1 MKACKWGR
9 NVYDNIRRF
18 LQFQLTVN
26 VVALITS
33 FIGSVIMWESPLQA
47 IQLLW
52 VNLIMDSLASLAL
65 ATEEPK
71 EDLLERPPYRKKEYI
86 ISQKMVKH
94 ILGMS
99 MFQSVIL
106 FVFVFGAP
114 SFIPEECDGLTG
126 PLYATHPM
134 SEYSDL
140 GKKMGTYGGENLS
153 KKDGQVEWDPTKMEN
168 CPEFIINGMIQ
179 SLDGKDLYRHF
190 EGATPSR
197 HLTLVFNLFVF
208 FQIFNMIGARKIND
222 EVNIFEGI
230 FKNAMFLAVWWVIVI
245 GQICMVL
252 FGGWAMKVHLNG
264 LTSLQWII
272 SVAIGFSSLF
282 INLIL
287 KFVPE
292 KFFPTMGDEN

>member
-1 MKACKWGR
+1 VKACKWGR

-99 MFQSVIL
+99 IFQAIIL
-106 FVFVFGAP
+106 FGFVFGGP
-114 SFIPEECDGLTG
+114 SFIPEECDGITG
-126 PLYATHPM
+126 PLYASHPM
-134 SEYSDL
+134 TEFSSLSADN
-140 GKKMGTYGGENLS
+140 GGAMKYTGANIATKE
-153 KKDGQVEWDPTKMEN
+153 GQVEWEASKMEG
-168 CPEFIINGMIQ
+168 CPEYIINGMIQ
-179 SLDGKDLYRHF
+179 SIDGKDLYRHF

-197 HLTLVFNLFVF
+197 HLTIVFNLFVF
-208 FQIFNMIGARKIND
+208 F
-222 EVNIFEGI
+222 
-230 FKNAMFLAVWWVIVI
+230 
-245 GQICMVL
+245 
-252 FGGWAMKVHLNG
+252 
-264 LTSLQWII
+264 
-272 SVAIGFSSLF
+272 
-282 INLIL
+282 
-287 KFVPE
+287 
-292 KFFPTMGDEN
+292 